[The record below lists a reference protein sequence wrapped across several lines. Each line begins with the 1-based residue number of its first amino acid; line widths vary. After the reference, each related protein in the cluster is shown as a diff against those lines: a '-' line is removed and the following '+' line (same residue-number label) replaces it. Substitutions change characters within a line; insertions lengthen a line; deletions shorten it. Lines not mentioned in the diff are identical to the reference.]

1 MDLETELAR
10 ETLRAHPLE
19 AAAALERV
27 AAEDAAA
34 LLDRV
39 GPALAAAA
47 LQRMAAPVAVAVL
60 ACAAPGRAAEWIAA
74 LPLDLGAIF
83 LRRLGVPAREAIVAA
98 LPAARARAL
107 GALLRFPEQSA
118 GALMDPEVLALP
130 QDQSAGEALALV
142 RSNPAHARYN
152 LYVVDRE
159 QRLVGVLNLRELLL
173 ADPRAPLAGS
183 MRREVHRLAA
193 DADRHAIVS
202 NPGWREVHAL
212 PVVDA
217 NGLFLGALRYRT
229 LRRLEEEL
237 RGARPEEGATAR
249 ALGELFRT
257 GAAGVLEAISAS
269 LASPPEGSPDGP

>member
-1 MDLETELAR
+1 MDLETDLAR
-10 ETLRAHPLE
+10 EALAAHPLE

-27 AAEDAAA
+27 PAEDAAA
-34 LLDRV
+34 LLERV
-39 GPALAAAA
+39 DPKLAAHV
-47 LQRMAAPVAVAVL
+47 LQRMATL
-60 ACAAPGRAAEWIAA
+60 TIAAILQSVPQERAAVWIIA
-74 LPLDLGAIF
+74 LPLDLAAIC
-83 LRRLGVPAREAIVAA
+83 LRRLEQPPREAI
-98 LPAARARAL
+98 L
-107 GALLRFPEQSA
+107 GALPEGRGRGLRALLGFPEQTA

-130 QDQSAGEALALV
+130 LDLSAGEALDLV
-142 RSNPAHARYN
+142 RRNPEHARYN

-173 ADPRAPLAGS
+173 ADPKTPLADY
-183 MRREVHRLAA
+183 MHEQVHRLGA

-202 NPGWREVHAL
+202 APGWREVHAL

-217 NGLFLGALRYRT
+217 KGLFLGALRYRT

-249 ALGELFRT
+249 ALGDLLRT

-269 LASPPEGSPDGP
+269 ISDAPERTNDGP